1 MCIILLPRSDFLSLQ
16 EWRGNVK
23 QTKGSGKRW
32 ADPLAGLTEMLCDVA
47 VMLIV
52 IVCDWRSAQTGH
64 CARDGKS
71 VLDRINQLTCVG
83 FCLLWTVETKTTLRG
98 QWMGRDGPLPV
109 IWHHIASIYNSLRQ
123 TGARPAWPRCT
134 LKGTWACMCWHRCE
148 CLDLLTAELCD
159 LLTPGSP
166 AKWHLK
172 IPSRKRVKN
181 AIWH

>member
-1 MCIILLPRSDFLSLQ
+1 MGRSSSRTDGDAL
-16 EWRGNVK
+16 WRC
-23 QTKGSGKRW
+23 SH
-32 ADPLAGLTEMLCDVA
+32 ADRDCLRLKECPDWTLC
-47 VMLIV
+47 
-52 IVCDWRSAQTGH
+52 
-64 CARDGKS
+64 RDGKS

-98 QWMGRDGPLPV
+98 QGMGRDGPLPV
-109 IWHHIASIYNSLRQ
+109 IWHHVASIYNSLRQ
-123 TGARPAWPRCT
+123 AGARPARPRCT

-148 CLDLLTAELCD
+148 YLDLLTAELCD